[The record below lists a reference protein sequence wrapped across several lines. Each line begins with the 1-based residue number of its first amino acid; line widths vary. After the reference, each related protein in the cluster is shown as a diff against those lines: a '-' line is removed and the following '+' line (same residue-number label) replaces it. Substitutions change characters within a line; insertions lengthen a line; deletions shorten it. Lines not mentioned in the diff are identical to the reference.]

1 MTHVMKHTI
10 LITEDDEPMRLLLDV
25 LLKDRYRLIFKN
37 DGLAGMKWLSEGNLP
52 SVIMSDFMLP
62 KMNGFDFLNSLSQ
75 SGIFS
80 DIPFIMVS
88 SRTDKKFKER
98 CFDAGAKGFLD
109 KPFDPSQLYELL
121 NRVLKLTVEN

>member
-1 MTHVMKHTI
+1 MTHVRKHTI

-25 LLKDRYRLIFKN
+25 LLKNKYDLVFKK
-37 DGLAGMKWLSEGNLP
+37 DGLAGMKWLSEGNIP

-62 KMNGFDFLNSLSQ
+62 KMNGFDLLNSLSQ

-80 DIPFIMVS
+80 DIPFIMLS
-88 SRTDKKFKER
+88 SRTDKKFKDR

-121 NRVLKLTVEN
+121 NRVLRLTVEN

>member
-1 MTHVMKHTI
+1 MTHPMKHTI

-25 LLKDRYRLIFKN
+25 LLKNKYQLIFKN
-37 DGLAGMKWLSEGNLP
+37 DGLAGMKWLSEGNIP

-80 DIPFIMVS
+80 DIPFIMLS
-88 SRTDKKFKER
+88 SRTDQKFKER

-109 KPFDPSQLYELL
+109 KPFDPSQLYDLL